1 MGRCLLPPRMQ
12 LGMTNQ
18 ATLATKTKSQYS
30 ELEAAQEL
38 GVSVE
43 QLRTLIR
50 SHIAQSDE
58 DLNHVSTASFHP
70 SDLLVLKILSG
81 LSAHSTAQGSA
92 E

>member
-1 MGRCLLPPRMQ
+1 MPI
-12 LGMTNQ
+12 GMTNQ
-18 ATLATKTKSQYS
+18 ATLAIRTNKSQYS

-38 GVSVE
+38 GVSIE
-43 QLRTLIR
+43 QLRALIR

-81 LSAHSTAQGSA
+81 LSARPIVQGSV

>member
-1 MGRCLLPPRMQ
+1 MQ

-38 GVSVE
+38 GVTVD
-43 QLRTLIR
+43 QLRSLIR

-81 LSAHSTAQGSA
+81 LNGRSAPQGST